1 MAGALLSNGPLAA
14 QDKSGNGLIPSCYL
28 SFCRFGTTFLGS
40 RAVAGALLSN
50 GLLAA
55 QDKSG
60 KSLADVLSM
69 HGFDASPTAIAKI
82 AVPRERIRG

>member
-1 MAGALLSNGPLAA
+1 M
-14 QDKSGNGLIPSCYL
+14 
-28 SFCRFGTTFLGS
+28 
-40 RAVAGALLSN
+40 AGALLSN

-55 QDKSG
+55 RDKGG

-69 HGFDASPTAIAKI
+69 HGFDAAPEAIASI